1 MVRRSFSDSDCVPI
15 AISTILY
22 PFPVRMIR
30 NIEHRVYML
39 LFFLQKYRTARYKPE
54 PSAEGPS
61 EKKPTPTQDLSSLD
75 LKTSSEMTK
84 ALRLLCLQVEVQ
96 KRLHEQLEIYFFIT
110 WDSFLGLFFYYSF
123 PFFMLIISKLN

>member
-1 MVRRSFSDSDCVPI
+1 M
-15 AISTILY
+15 AIEGKKLSE
-22 PFPVRMIR
+22 
-30 NIEHRVYML
+30 NGEKK
-39 LFFLQKYRTARYKPE
+39 KYRTARYKPE